1 VSATAGPAPA
11 AAEAATAEPGGFRRL
26 AGYLR
31 RNRGRYL
38 LGALLTLGYAAT
50 FAAVPMLV
58 AWSIRAVEQSLP
70 AAEVWRRCG
79 FLVAATIGRGALR
92 YWSRTILFNAARFV
106 EYEIRNDLFAH
117 LQRLPQSF
125 FQRWRTGDLMSR
137 CVNDLN
143 SVRLMLGPG
152 VLSIVQTPILYGFV
166 IAAMFSLDPLLAA
179 LVLLP
184 YPLFIW
190 IARAFGRSMH
200 RSNLDAQEGLAALGS
215 QLQETIAG
223 ISVVKA
229 YAMEPEAAARFAEA
243 NERLFRAQLRL
254 IRVNGAMPA
263 ITSMLPAAATWIVL
277 LVGGHRIAAGQ
288 MDVATFFAFAMFIY
302 ELTFPT
308 FIMGWVFALVQ
319 RGRVAMQRIDEVL
332 SVRPSIADRPDAVPL
347 ARLRGEIEFRRLSF
361 RYDAGRE
368 EALRDVSLHVPAGSV
383 LGVVGPIGS
392 GKTTL
397 ASLIPRLLEVPEGQL
412 FLDGVDAN
420 RIPLRTLRSSI
431 AMVPQDGFL
440 FSMSLAANVAY
451 GLPAADRAAVLEAA
465 RRAQLA
471 KDVEDLPHGWD
482 TLVGERG
489 VMLSGGQRQR
499 TTLARALALRPAILI
514 LDDTLSSV
522 DAETEAAIRRGLR
535 EVFAGRTVVVISHR
549 VASVRDADQIAVLD
563 EGRLVERGTHADLLA
578 HGGLYAR
585 LAQEQALEEEIG
597 AALDHAAS
605 EAEVGQ

>member
-1 VSATAGPAPA
+1 MSAAAGPAPA
-11 AAEAATAEPGGFRRL
+11 AVEAAAPVPGGFRRL
-26 AGYLR
+26 GAYLR
-31 RNRGRYL
+31 RNRRSYL
-38 LGALLTLGYAAT
+38 LGALVTIGYAAV

-58 AWSIRAVEQSLP
+58 AWAIRAVEQGLP
-70 AAEVWRRCG
+70 QPEILRRCG
-79 FLVAATIGRGALR
+79 VLVGATIGRGALR
-92 YWSRTILFNAARFV
+92 YWSRTILFNAAREI

-137 CVNDLN
+137 CVNDLG

-152 VLSIVQTPILYGFV
+152 VLSVLQTPILYGFV
-166 IAAMFSLDPLLAA
+166 IAAMFTLDPLLAA
-179 LVLLP
+179 LVLIP

-190 IARAFGRSMH
+190 IARSFGRSMH
-200 RSNLDAQEGLAALGS
+200 RSNLDSQEGLADLGS
-215 QLQETIAG
+215 QLQDTIAG
-223 ISVVKA
+223 IAVVKA
-229 YAMEPEAAARFAEA
+229 YAMEPAAVARFQEA
-243 NERLFRAQLRL
+243 NEQLFRAQLKL
-254 IRVNGAMPA
+254 IRVNSAMPA

-277 LVGGHRIAAGQ
+277 LVGGHRIAAGK

-319 RGRVAMQRIDEVL
+319 RGRAAMQRIDEVL
-332 SVRPSIADRPDAVPL
+332 TVRPSIADRPDAV
-347 ARLRGEIEFRRLSF
+347 AIERLRGEIELRHLSF
-361 RYDAGRE
+361 RYEAGRE

-397 ASLIPRLLEVPEGQL
+397 ASLIPRLLEVPDGRL

-440 FSMSLAANVAY
+440 FSMSLAENVAY
-451 GLPAADRAAVLEAA
+451 GLPAPDRAAVLEAA

-471 KDVEDLPHGWD
+471 KDVADLPHGWD

-499 TTLARALALRPAILI
+499 TTLARALALRPSILI

-549 VASVRDADQIAVLD
+549 VASVRDADQIVVLE
-563 EGRLVERGTHADLLA
+563 EGRLVERGTHSELLA
-578 HGGLYAR
+578 QRGLYAR
-585 LAQEQALEEEIG
+585 LAQEQALEEELG
-597 AALDHAAS
+597 AALDHAAEDV
-605 EAEVGQ
+605 EAAS

>member
-1 VSATAGPAPA
+1 VLQAP
-11 AAEAATAEPGGFRRL
+11 
-26 AGYLR
+26 
-31 RNRGRYL
+31 
-38 LGALLTLGYAAT
+38 
-50 FAAVPMLV
+50 
-58 AWSIRAVEQSLP
+58 I
-70 AAEVWRRCG
+70 
-79 FLVAATIGRGALR
+79 I
-92 YWSRTILFNAARFV
+92 
-106 EYEIRNDLFAH
+106 
-117 LQRLPQSF
+117 
-125 FQRWRTGDLMSR
+125 
-137 CVNDLN
+137 
-143 SVRLMLGPG
+143 
-152 VLSIVQTPILYGFV
+152 YGFV

-179 LVLLP
+179 LVLVP

-200 RSNLDAQEGLAALGS
+200 RSNLDAQEGLAGLGS

-223 ISVVKA
+223 IAVVKA
-229 YAMEPEAAARFAEA
+229 YAMEPAAVARFEEA

-277 LVGGHRIAAGQ
+277 LVGGHRIEAGE

-319 RGRVAMQRIDEVL
+319 RGRAAMQRIDEVL
-332 SVRPSIADRPDAVPL
+332 SVEPSIADRPDAV
-347 ARLRGEIEFRRLSF
+347 AVERLRGEIELRHLSF
-361 RYDAGRE
+361 RYEAGRE
-368 EALRDVSLHVPAGSV
+368 QALRDVSLHVPAGSV

-397 ASLIPRLLEVPEGQL
+397 AALIPRLLEVPEGQL
-412 FLDGVDAN
+412 FLDGIDAN

-440 FSMSLAANVAY
+440 FSMTLAENVAY
-451 GLPAADRAAVLEAA
+451 GLPAEDRAVVLEAA

-499 TTLARALALRPAILI
+499 ATLARALALRPSILI

-535 EVFAGRTVVVISHR
+535 EVFAGRTVIVISHR
-549 VASVRDADQIAVLD
+549 VASVRDADQIVVLD
-563 EGRLVERGTHADLLA
+563 EGRLVERGSHGELIAR
-578 HGGLYAR
+578 GGLYAR
-585 LAQEQALEEEIG
+585 LAQEQALEDELG
-597 AALDHAAS
+597 AALDHAAEDAGRAS
-605 EAEVGQ
+605 PLDPQA

>member
-1 VSATAGPAPA
+1 MSASAGPAPA
-11 AAEAATAEPGGFRRL
+11 AVAAPAAHGFRRL
-26 AGYLR
+26 AGYLH
-31 RNRGRYL
+31 RNRRHYV
-38 LGALLTLGYAAT
+38 LGAAVTLGYAAL

-58 AWSIRAVEQSLP
+58 AWAIRAVEQGLP
-70 AAEVWRRCG
+70 AAEVLRRCG
-79 FLVAATIGRGALR
+79 ALVAATLARGALR
-92 YWSRTILFNAARFV
+92 YGSRTILFNAAREV
-106 EYEIRNDLFAH
+106 EYEVRNDLFAH

-152 VLSIVQTPILYGFV
+152 FLSVVQTPILYAFV
-166 IAAMFSLDPLLAA
+166 LAAMFSLDPLLAA
-179 LVLLP
+179 LVLVP

-190 IARAFGRSMH
+190 IARTFGRSLH
-200 RSNLDAQEGLAALGS
+200 RSNLDSQEGLAGLGS

-229 YAMEPEAAARFAEA
+229 YAMEPAATARFEEA
-243 NERLFRAQLRL
+243 NEQLFRAQLRL
-254 IRVNGAMPA
+254 IRVNAAMPA

-277 LVGGHRIAAGQ
+277 LVGGHRIEAGR

-319 RGRVAMQRIDEVL
+319 RGRAAMERIDEILTV
-332 SVRPSIADRPDAVPL
+332 VPAIADRPDAVPL
-347 ARLRGEIEFRRLSF
+347 ERLRGEIEFRGLSF

-420 RIPLRTLRSSI
+420 RIPLRTVRSSI

-440 FSMSLAANVAY
+440 FSMTLAENVAY
-451 GLPAADRAAVLEAA
+451 GLPTLDRAAVAEAG

-499 TTLARALALRPAILI
+499 ATLARALALRPSILI

-522 DAETEAAIRRGLR
+522 DAETEAAIRRELR
-535 EVFAGRTVVVISHR
+535 EVFAGRTVIVISHR
-549 VASVRDADQIAVLD
+549 VASVRDADQIVVLD
-563 EGRLVERGTHADLLA
+563 EGRVVERGRHAELLA
-578 HGGLYAR
+578 EGGLYAR
-585 LAQEQALEEEIG
+585 LAQEQALEEELG
-597 AALDHAAS
+597 AALDSAADDA
-605 EAEVGQ
+605 EAGA